1 MGTKRG
7 PLAVWDK
14 SQPLFIKPQPDV
26 FDGTHFAIGYYTHC
40 VNGHEAAFI
49 VLQGY
54 ARERDARRA
63 MRNYGFVQEGARWVH
78 ESTLLLRMMESAT

>member
-7 PLAVWDK
+7 PLAAYDRT
-14 SQPLFIKPQPDV
+14 QPLFIKPQPDV
-26 FDGTHFAIGYYTHC
+26 FDGTHFAIGYYTQC
-40 VNGHEAAFI
+40 VNGHEAAFV

-63 MRNYGFVQEGARWVH
+63 MRNYGYVREGARWVH
-78 ESTLLLRMMESAT
+78 QSEITKRESQLA